1 MDPKLDGPV
10 TEKTMCNVFGH
21 VVLKSPV
28 PRPECIDQL
37 IEVFNEKLEFDH
49 PLRQQGKAKSL
60 YFELDN
66 GDSED
71 KQVVSPS
78 KKFINSWDC
87 AHKVIIHGDQFTEH
101 NIDSNP
107 ANMML
112 TVLPVPSIASRGGKE
127 ALTHDLTLKLNDI
140 VDINQRIK
148 ILKEKGDVPAIII
161 EDMSYLLRYHVWTYL
176 DNAIP
181 GISIGHKSE

>member
-1 MDPKLDGPV
+1 MQCVWPCG
-10 TEKTMCNVFGH
+10 FGI
-21 VVLKSPV
+21 PV

-37 IEVFNEKLEFDH
+37 IEVFNEKLEFDY

-60 YFELDN
+60 YFELDS
-66 GDSED
+66 GDGDE
-71 KQVVSPS
+71 KQAVRPEE
-78 KKFINSWDC
+78 I
-87 AHKVIIHGDQFTEH
+87 HQLLGLRPPVIIHGDQFTEH

-140 VDINQRIK
+140 VGINERIK
-148 ILKEKGDVPAIII
+148 ILKEVA
-161 EDMSYLLRYHVWTYL
+161 MSQHSSSRTCH
-176 DNAIP
+176 IC
-181 GISIGHKSE
+181 